1 MVRKSDSTESVRV
14 SKIIYSQEL
23 AGPTIRND
31 QSMQWAPLSS
41 KKWLGGPTE
50 SGVGEADLTRP
61 TVRTQQNT

>member
-1 MVRKSDSTESVRV
+1 
-14 SKIIYSQEL
+14 
-23 AGPTIRND
+23 
-31 QSMQWAPLSS
+31 MQWAPLSS